1 MKQIYKKK
9 ILFLVSAIL
18 CVSSAL
24 GQINNRYQNYSVQ
37 HKYPNKWYTIRNNS
51 GMSQA
56 SKDMD
61 TFDDET
67 PSFKNTYTNTDIQAA
82 HTYIDTL
89 YVRKGQSVM
98 LYLPL
103 ISNGLNQLSAQ
114 AYQRWY
120 NFITEGT
127 FSYSSGDIVS
137 FNSTAYRFAN
147 GYVGGVNTDL
157 GNNYLDRITFT
168 YPTDA
173 QYNTYVQNGFN
184 NGSAGNKYYIVA
196 CDASGYTDFTRS
208 FSSGNG
214 GSFANGYIEPTL
226 SARAIYYIIGVD
238 GRGGAD
244 ETEMWKNG
252 YGRLASSEY
261 QGGDGTGKKFLEEY
275 NITFPCDHLGNKTD
289 ELVSLSKDAR
299 GYRING
305 DSNDNLTVSISSPNN
320 VFRLLTGGKNNSA
333 SDGSETTSIT
343 LTGRRR
349 TITFR
354 KTGAGARNPWSVAD
368 GQTAT
373 IIVTKN
379 VGGTIYNIA
388 KFNLTF
394 EKDNRLLTQHQLD
407 RIDRQRKGESTGV
420 TGESWYRTAYQ
431 NRTPE
436 FLRENYTLL
445 TSRTLDYDPDVAN
458 LYGQNW
464 YYPFPVEWGYSSY
477 AFFDGSTTDDFN
489 GSTDGNASYL
499 NSAAF

>member
-24 GQINNRYQNYSVQ
+24 GQTIYNTYQNYSVQ

-67 PSFKNTYTNTDIQAA
+67 SSFKNTYIDTDIQDIQAA

-89 YVRKGQSVM
+89 YVRKGESVT

-127 FSYSSGDIVS
+127 FSYTSRHTTYDIVK
-137 FNSTAYRFAN
+137 FNNNAYRFKN
-147 GYVGGVNTDL
+147 GYVGGVNTGL
-157 GNNYLDRITFT
+157 GNNGTNYLDRITFT

-173 QYNTYVQNGFN
+173 QYNTRVQNGFN

-214 GSFANGYIEPTL
+214 GSFRYNGYIEPTL

-244 ETEMWKNG
+244 ETEMWKTDMAVLLLLSIREVMERKEIS
-252 YGRLASSEY
+252 GR
-261 QGGDGTGKKFLEEY
+261 
-275 NITFPCDHLGNKTD
+275 I
-289 ELVSLSKDAR
+289 
-299 GYRING
+299 
-305 DSNDNLTVSISSPNN
+305 
-320 VFRLLTGGKNNSA
+320 
-333 SDGSETTSIT
+333 
-343 LTGRRR
+343 
-349 TITFR
+349 
-354 KTGAGARNPWSVAD
+354 
-368 GQTAT
+368 
-373 IIVTKN
+373 
-379 VGGTIYNIA
+379 
-388 KFNLTF
+388 
-394 EKDNRLLTQHQLD
+394 
-407 RIDRQRKGESTGV
+407 
-420 TGESWYRTAYQ
+420 
-431 NRTPE
+431 
-436 FLRENYTLL
+436 
-445 TSRTLDYDPDVAN
+445 
-458 LYGQNW
+458 
-464 YYPFPVEWGYSSY
+464 
-477 AFFDGSTTDDFN
+477 
-489 GSTDGNASYL
+489 
-499 NSAAF
+499 

>member
-1 MKQIYKKK
+1 M
-9 ILFLVSAIL
+9 
-18 CVSSAL
+18 
-24 GQINNRYQNYSVQ
+24 
-37 HKYPNKWYTIRNNS
+37 
-51 GMSQA
+51 
-56 SKDMD
+56 
-61 TFDDET
+61 
-67 PSFKNTYTNTDIQAA
+67 
-82 HTYIDTL
+82 
-89 YVRKGQSVM
+89 
-98 LYLPL
+98 YLPL
-103 ISNGLNQLSAQ
+103 ISSGQNQLSAQ

-127 FSYSSGDIVS
+127 FSYTSGDRTYDIVS

-147 GYVGGVNTDL
+147 GYVGGVDTGL
-157 GNNYLDRITFT
+157 GNNGTNYLDRITFT
-168 YPTDA
+168 YPTDD
-173 QYNTYVQNGFN
+173 QYNTRKGFN

-196 CDASGYTDFTRS
+196 CDASGYTDFTQS

-214 GSFANGYIEPTL
+214 GSFRNGGCIEPTL
-226 SARAIYYIIGVD
+226 SARAVYYIIGVD

-261 QGGDGTGKKFLEEY
+261 QGGDGEGKKFLEEY
-275 NITFPCDHLGNKTD
+275 NITFPCDHLGNQTD
-289 ELVSLSKDAR
+289 ELVALSKDAR

-305 DSNDNLTVSISSPNN
+305 DSNDNLNVSISSPNN
-320 VFRLLTGGKNNSA
+320 VFRLLTGGNNNSA
-333 SDGSETTSIT
+333 SGGNETNSIT

-354 KTGAGARNPWSVAD
+354 KTGAGARKPWSVDD

-373 IIVTKN
+373 IIVTKI
-379 VGGTIYNIA
+379 VRGTTYNIA

-477 AFFDGSTTDDFN
+477 AFFDGSKTNDFN
-489 GSTDGNASYL
+489 GSTDGNASY
-499 NSAAF
+499 NSQPFAEWGYYALTNTYVGYGDKVKNSVKAPTNPSMGGKTQTVSLYTLMRQTAQVR

>member
-1 MKQIYKKK
+1 MKQTYKKK

-24 GQINNRYQNYSVQ
+24 GQINNTYRNNSVL

-67 PSFKNTYTNTDIQAA
+67 PSFKNTYTNRPTDIQAA

-89 YVRKGQSVM
+89 YVRKGESVT
-98 LYLPL
+98 LYLPF

-127 FSYSSGDIVS
+127 FSYTSGNRTYDIVS
-137 FNSTAYRFAN
+137 FNSTAYRFKN
-147 GYVGGVNTDL
+147 GYVGGVNTGL

-173 QYNTYVQNGFN
+173 QYNTRVQNGFN

-214 GSFANGYIEPTL
+214 GSFRNGGYIEPTL

-244 ETEMWKNG
+244 ETEMWKTDMAVLLLLSIREVMEKERNFW
-252 YGRLASSEY
+252 
-261 QGGDGTGKKFLEEY
+261 K
-275 NITFPCDHLGNKTD
+275 NITSH
-289 ELVSLSKDAR
+289 
-299 GYRING
+299 
-305 DSNDNLTVSISSPNN
+305 
-320 VFRLLTGGKNNSA
+320 FRV
-333 SDGSETTSIT
+333 
-343 LTGRRR
+343 
-349 TITFR
+349 TI
-354 KTGAGARNPWSVAD
+354 
-368 GQTAT
+368 
-373 IIVTKN
+373 
-379 VGGTIYNIA
+379 
-388 KFNLTF
+388 
-394 EKDNRLLTQHQLD
+394 
-407 RIDRQRKGESTGV
+407 
-420 TGESWYRTAYQ
+420 
-431 NRTPE
+431 
-436 FLRENYTLL
+436 
-445 TSRTLDYDPDVAN
+445 
-458 LYGQNW
+458 
-464 YYPFPVEWGYSSY
+464 
-477 AFFDGSTTDDFN
+477 
-489 GSTDGNASYL
+489 
-499 NSAAF
+499 